1 MFGFLVGFE
10 DSACALAL
18 GATREKVHFSPARDF
33 ILLANLCAAAALGRM
48 ILTNFLFPLNSSWL
62 IVCSIQQSLMSNFFA
77 LRMDWISV
85 ADISFGMLRIYRIS
99 GRSETWSTGL
109 FGLLFDFRW

>member
-10 DSACALAL
+10 DGACAFAL

-33 ILLANLCAAAALGRM
+33 ILLANLCAAVALGRM

-85 ADISFGMLRIYRIS
+85 ADINGMFRIYRIS

>member
-33 ILLANLCAAAALGRM
+33 ILLGE
-48 ILTNFLFPLNSSWL
+48 F
-62 IVCSIQQSLMSNFFA
+62 VCSSCVGQDDSHKFLVPFEFFLADSLFNPAVFDVEF
-77 LRMDWISV
+77 LR
-85 ADISFGMLRIYRIS
+85 FKN
-99 GRSETWSTGL
+99 GL
-109 FGLLFDFRW
+109 DLSC